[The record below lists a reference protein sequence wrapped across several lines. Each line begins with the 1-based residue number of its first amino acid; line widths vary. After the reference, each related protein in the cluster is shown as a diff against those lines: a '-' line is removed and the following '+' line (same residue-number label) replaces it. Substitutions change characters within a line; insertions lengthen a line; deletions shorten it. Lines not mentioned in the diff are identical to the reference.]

1 METLRTYPI
10 KAVSVKT
17 GLSIHVIRVWEKRYQ
32 AIIPTRTETNRR
44 VYTEEDLK
52 KLMLLRKATQQ
63 GHNIGSV
70 AKLST
75 EELEQLVSATPE
87 NIISKVLHADIGDE
101 LNSMVDECLHSIMRF
116 DGFSFEK
123 ILLNA
128 SIQLSQSDLL
138 ERLIIPLITKIGE
151 FWHGGQIRIMHE
163 HMATAILKNF
173 LSNLRNNYRI
183 METAPSIIVTTP
195 IGQYHELGIL
205 ILSVIAASEGL
216 NVAYLGPNLPAD
228 EIASAAIEKKA
239 KAVLLSI
246 VYPADDHYLKLDL
259 KKLGTLLPDKIKVI
273 VGGRMAS
280 NYLKELKLIN
290 AVYME
295 NFDDFKII
303 SRDLKK

>member
-228 EIASAAIEKKA
+228 EIASAAIKKKA

-280 NYLKELKLIN
+280 NYLKELKSLI
-290 AVYME
+290 
-295 NFDDFKII
+295 I
-303 SRDLKK
+303 RDS